1 MFMQNAGFFSLSVLS
16 FAWLIRS
23 RAEDIAERK
32 EERIGKQ
39 HFHQRSTMPD
49 LMKREGDRE
58 SVRVATPLQFVRS
71 VAKGGWDKGA
81 DG

>member
-1 MFMQNAGFFSLSVLS
+1 MLGFFFIICSFLS
-16 FAWLIRS
+16 FARLIRS
-23 RAEDIAERK
+23 RAEDTAERK
-32 EERIGKQ
+32 EERIGIQ

-71 VAKGGWDKGA
+71 GVKGGWDKGA